1 MQWIQKNNLK
11 EVPMKDTAQRIAG
24 FKDSI
29 FGVIS
34 RLSREHQAVNLG
46 QGFPDFDGPEWLKE
60 IAYKKMQEGHNQY
73 APFAGTPHLRQE
85 VANYYERFYKLKY
98 NPETQITISVGAT
111 EAIYLVINALVNPG
125 DEVVVLEPFY
135 DSYVASIKMAGG
147 IPVPVT
153 MHAPDF
159 NIDEKELSQAISPRT
174 KLLILNNPHN
184 PSGKVW
190 SREELLMVA
199 NLAIKNDIFVLSD
212 EVYEFLLFD
221 GATHIPTATLDDMFD
236 RTITISSA
244 GKTFGLTGWKIG
256 WICANEKVTHACRLV
271 HQYVTFAVSTPMQE
285 AVAEG
290 LTKLHDYLPGFIELY
305 KGKRDFFYQE
315 LKKLGFDF
323 KIPKGTYFMM
333 VPISA
338 KTDLRDVDFAMKLI
352 QERKVATVPPSAFY
366 LKSAEGEKF
375 LRFCFAKKEETLKE
389 AVKNLQ
395 GL

>member
-1 MQWIQKNNLK
+1 
-11 EVPMKDTAQRIAG
+11 MKDTALRIAD

-34 RLSREHQAVNLG
+34 KLAREHNAVNLG

-60 IAYKKMQEGHNQY
+60 IANKKINEGFNQY
-73 APFAGTPHLRQE
+73 APFQGSQNLRHE
-85 VANYYERFYKLKY
+85 VSQYYKKFYGLSY
-98 NPETQITISVGAT
+98 DPENQITISVGAT
-111 EAIYLVINALVNPG
+111 EAIYLVINALINPG
-125 DEVVVLEPFY
+125 DEVIVLEPFY
-135 DSYVASIKMAGG
+135 DSYIASTQMTGG
-147 IPVPVT
+147 KLVPVT

-159 NIDEKELSQAISPRT
+159 TVDKKELEKAITPRT

-190 SREELLMVA
+190 TKEELLEVCD
-199 NLAIKNDIFVLSD
+199 LAIKNDLYVMSD

-221 GATHIPTATLDDMFD
+221 GAKHIPTATLDDMYE
-236 RTITISSA
+236 RTITVSSA

-256 WICANEKVTHACRLV
+256 WICANEKVTRACRLV
-271 HQYVTFAVSTPMQE
+271 HQYVTFAVSTPIQE

-290 LTKLHDYLPGFIELY
+290 LKNLPNYLPGFVELY
-305 KGKRDFFYQE
+305 KSRRDYFYNE
-315 LKKLGFDF
+315 MKALGFDF

-333 VPISA
+333 IPISG
-338 KTDLRDVDFAMKLI
+338 KTNLKDVDYAMELVK
-352 QERKVATVPPSAFY
+352 ERKVATVPPSAFY
-366 LKSAEGEKF
+366 MKSTEGEKY
-375 LRFCFAKKEETLKE
+375 LRFCFAKKEETLKQ

>member
-1 MQWIQKNNLK
+1 
-11 EVPMKDTAQRIAG
+11 MKDTALRISE

-34 RLSREHQAVNLG
+34 KLARDNSAVNLG

-60 IAYKKMQEGHNQY
+60 IAHQKMQDGHNQY
-73 APFAGTPHLRQE
+73 APFQGTPFLRQE
-85 VANYYERFYKLKY
+85 VANYYKHFYKLNY
-98 NPETQITISVGAT
+98 NSETEVTITVGAT
-111 EAIYLVINALVNPG
+111 EAIYLVINALINPS
-125 DEVVVLEPFY
+125 DEVIVLEPFY

-153 MHAPDF
+153 MHAPSFSVDRGEL
-159 NIDEKELSQAISPRT
+159 EKAITSRT

-190 SREELLMVA
+190 SKEELLMISEIA
-199 NLAIKNDIFVLSD
+199 QKNDLFVMSD

-221 GATHIPTATLDDMFD
+221 GAKHLPTATLEGMFE

-256 WICANEKVTHACRLV
+256 WICANEKVTKACRLI
-271 HQYVTFAVSTPMQE
+271 HQYITFSVSTPMQE

-290 LTKLHDYLPGFIELY
+290 LKRLPEYLPGFVSLY
-305 KGKRDFFYQE
+305 KNKRDYFYHE
-315 LKKLGFDF
+315 MMKLGFEF
-323 KIPKGTYFMM
+323 KSPLGTYFMM
-333 VPISA
+333 VPISS
-338 KTDLRDVDFAMKLI
+338 KTKLSDVDYSMKLI
-352 QERKVATVPPSAFY
+352 QENKVATVPPSAFY
-366 LKSAEGEKF
+366 LKSTEGERY
-375 LRFCFAKKEETLKE
+375 LRFCFAKKEETLRN
-389 AVKNLQ
+389 AVANLQ

>member
-1 MQWIQKNNLK
+1 
-11 EVPMKDTAQRIAG
+11 MKDTAVRVAD

-34 RLSREHQAVNLG
+34 KLAREHNAVNLG
-46 QGFPDFDGPEWLKE
+46 QGFPDFDGPDWIKE
-60 IAYKKMQEGHNQY
+60 VAYQKMKDGHNQY
-73 APFAGTPHLRQE
+73 APFMGTQSLRQE
-85 VANYYERFYKLKY
+85 VSLYYKKFYGLSY
-98 NPETQITISVGAT
+98 DPEKEITITVGAT
-111 EAIYLVINALVNPG
+111 EAIYLVITALINPG
-125 DEVVVLEPFY
+125 DEVIVLEPFY

-159 NIDEKELSQAISPRT
+159 TIDKKELENAISPKT
-174 KLLILNNPHN
+174 KLIILNNPHN
-184 PSGKVW
+184 PTGKVW
-190 SREELLMVA
+190 SREELLDVS
-199 NLAIKNDIFVLSD
+199 LLVEKNDLYLLSD

-221 GATHIPTATLDDMFD
+221 GVKHIPTATLEGMME
-236 RTITISSA
+236 RTITVSSA

-256 WICANEKVTHACRLV
+256 WICANEKVTKACRLV

-285 AVAEG
+285 AVAVG
-290 LTKLHDYLPGFIELY
+290 LTKLSDYLPDFVNLY
-305 KGKRDFFYQE
+305 RSKRDFFYNE
-315 LKKLGFDF
+315 LKNLGFDF

-333 VPISA
+333 VPIKN
-338 KTDLRDVDFAMKLI
+338 KTTLKDVDFALKLI

-366 LKSAEGEKF
+366 LKSTEGESY

-389 AVKNLQ
+389 AAKNLQ

>member
-1 MQWIQKNNLK
+1 MK
-11 EVPMKDTAQRIAG
+11 ETALRISD

-34 RLSREHQAVNLG
+34 RLAREHNAVNLG
-46 QGFPDFDGPEWLKE
+46 QGFPDFDGPEWIKE
-60 IAYKKMQEGHNQY
+60 IANRKIQEGYNQY
-73 APFAGTPHLRQE
+73 APYLGTPSLRQE
-85 VANYYERFYKLKY
+85 VSNYYKNYY
-98 NPETQITISVGAT
+98 NLNYNMDSQITITVGAT
-111 EAIYLVINALVNPG
+111 EAIYVTITALINPG

-159 NIDEKELSQAISPRT
+159 SIDKQELERAITSKT

-184 PSGKVW
+184 PTGKVW
-190 SREELLMVA
+190 TNDELVLVCD
-199 NLAIKNDIFVLSD
+199 LVKKNDLYLISD

-221 GATHIPTATLDDMFD
+221 GVKHIPCATLTDMHE

-256 WICANEKVTHACRLV
+256 WICASEKVTHACRLV
-271 HQYVTFAVSTPMQE
+271 HQYVTFSVSTPIQE

-290 LTKLHDYLPGFIELY
+290 LKRLPDYLPGFVGLY
-305 KGKRDFFYQE
+305 QKKRDFFYRE
-315 LKKLGFDF
+315 LTQIGFDF
-323 KIPKGTYFMM
+323 KIPQGTYFMM
-333 VPISA
+333 VPIGA
-338 KTDLRDVDFAMKLI
+338 KTQEKDVDYALKLI
-352 QERKVATVPPSAFY
+352 KENKVATVPPSAFY
-366 LKSAEGEKF
+366 LKSTEGENY
-375 LRFCFAKKEETLKE
+375 LRFCFAKKEETLRQ
-389 AVKNLQ
+389 AAHNLK

>member
-1 MQWIQKNNLK
+1 
-11 EVPMKDTAQRIAG
+11 MKDTALRIAD

-34 RLSREHQAVNLG
+34 RLARENNAVNLG

-60 IAYKKMQEGHNQY
+60 VAFRKMQEGHNQY
-73 APFAGTPHLRQE
+73 APFQGTVGLRQE
-85 VANYYERFYKLKY
+85 VSNYYKKFYSLNY
-98 NPETQITISVGAT
+98 NPESEITITVGAT
-111 EAIYLVINALVNPG
+111 EAIYVVITALINPG

-159 NIDEKELSQAISPRT
+159 TVDRQELEKAITPKT

-184 PSGKVW
+184 PTGKVW
-190 SREELLMVA
+190 AKEELLEVA
-199 NLAIKNDIFVLSD
+199 GIAQKHDLYLMSD

-221 GATHIPTATLDDMFD
+221 GAKHVPTATLEGMFE
-236 RTITISSA
+236 RTITVSSA

-256 WICANEKVTHACRLV
+256 WICANEKVTKACRLV

-290 LTKLHDYLPGFIELY
+290 LTKLSDYLPGFVSLY
-305 KGKRDFFYQE
+305 KGKRDLFYNE
-315 LKKLGFDF
+315 LKSLGFEF
-323 KIPKGTYFMM
+323 AIPKGTYFMM
-333 VPISA
+333 VPISK
-338 KTDLRDVDFAMKLI
+338 KTDLKDVDYAMKLI

-366 LKSAEGEKF
+366 LKSTEGEKY
-375 LRFCFAKKEETLKE
+375 LRFCFAKKEETLR
-389 AVKNLQ
+389 AAALNLK

>member
-1 MQWIQKNNLK
+1 
-11 EVPMKDTAQRIAG
+11 
-24 FKDSI
+24 
-29 FGVIS
+29 
-34 RLSREHQAVNLG
+34 
-46 QGFPDFDGPEWLKE
+46 
-60 IAYKKMQEGHNQY
+60 
-73 APFAGTPHLRQE
+73 
-85 VANYYERFYKLKY
+85 
-98 NPETQITISVGAT
+98 
-111 EAIYLVINALVNPG
+111 
-125 DEVVVLEPFY
+125 
-135 DSYVASIKMAGG
+135 
-147 IPVPVT
+147 
-153 MHAPDF
+153 
-159 NIDEKELSQAISPRT
+159 
-174 KLLILNNPHN
+174 
-184 PSGKVW
+184 
-190 SREELLMVA
+190 
-199 NLAIKNDIFVLSD
+199 
-212 EVYEFLLFD
+212 
-221 GATHIPTATLDDMFD
+221 
-236 RTITISSA
+236 
-244 GKTFGLTGWKIG
+244 
-256 WICANEKVTHACRLV
+256 V

-290 LTKLHDYLPGFIELY
+290 LTKLQDYLPGFVELY